1 MEPQD
6 KKALLE
12 AILFISGEPVG
23 LTRLQE
29 ITGFSTGE
37 ITNLMAELMRQ
48 YRERQGGLQII
59 EVAEGYQMVTNPR
72 FGEYLQ
78 RFITEDKKVK
88 LSEAALETLAIVAYR
103 QPITKA
109 EIEQIRGVSS
119 DGVIKSL
126 LERKLIKVVGR
137 KAVPGRPRMY
147 GTTKQ
152 FLQYFG
158 LKDLSELPPMRELE
172 PEEL

>member
-1 MEPQD
+1 MDPQE

-12 AILFISGEPVG
+12 AILFISGEPVEVK
-23 LTRLQE
+23 RLQE
-29 ITGFSTGE
+29 VTGFSTGE
-37 ITNLMAELMRQ
+37 ITSLMAELMRE
-48 YRERQGGLQII
+48 YRDRDGGVHIV
-59 EVAEGYQMVTNPR
+59 EVAEGYQMVTSPR
-72 FGEYLQ
+72 LGQYLQ
-78 RFITEDKKVK
+78 RFIKEDRKVK

-119 DGVIKSL
+119 DGVLRSL

-147 GTTKQ
+147 GTTKE